1 MKNNDALKM
10 KYILYC
16 VIIIILIFLV
26 LLFFRFRNTGDPISP
41 PEGLNAELTDLSTSG
56 GVLQEENT
64 GDDSWYHE
72 AEYTIERKGFGG
84 WKALPENSEI
94 NLAWPDLLYYINPGE
109 RKTEQLNWEYRYGK
123 LETGNYRLLR
133 EVWQEDKLRKQLVV
147 YFEIP

>member
-1 MKNNDALKM
+1 M

-16 VIIIILIFLV
+16 VIILILIFLA

-41 PEGLNAELTDLSTSG
+41 AEGLKAELTDLSTSG

-64 GDDSWYHE
+64 GDDSWYYGT
-72 AEYTIERKGFGG
+72 EYTIERKSFGG

-94 NLAWPDLLYYINPGE
+94 NLAWPDLLYYIHAGE
-109 RKTEQLNWEYRYGK
+109 HKTEQLNWEYRYGK
-123 LETGNYRLLR
+123 LETGSYHLLR